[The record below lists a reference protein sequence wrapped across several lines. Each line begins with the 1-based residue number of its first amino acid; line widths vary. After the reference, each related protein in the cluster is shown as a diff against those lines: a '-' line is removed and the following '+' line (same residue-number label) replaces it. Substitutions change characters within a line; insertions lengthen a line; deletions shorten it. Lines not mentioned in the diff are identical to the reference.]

1 MNIRLNAYATSLI
14 IFLSLQVKAS
24 LEKGKGQPNF
34 IVVSKLQLICKLYLI
49 PIATGIFLKP

>member
-1 MNIRLNAYATSLI
+1 MLNATSLI